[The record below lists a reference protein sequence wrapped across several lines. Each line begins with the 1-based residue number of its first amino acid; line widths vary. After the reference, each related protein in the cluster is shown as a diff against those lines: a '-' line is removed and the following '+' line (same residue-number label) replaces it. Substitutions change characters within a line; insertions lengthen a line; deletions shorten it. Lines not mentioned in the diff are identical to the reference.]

1 MPFLEWRTTVDVR
14 TTTTAVEQQ
23 ETITKDNVP
32 VKINA
37 VIWRRV
43 VDPKRSLIEVANV
56 GDAVTQ
62 AAVTALRAT
71 IGRHTLDDVLKDQD
85 IGRRRSCRPRSTR
98 ITEPWGVKVEQV
110 QMKNI
115 EIPETMQRAMAQEAE
130 ALREKRARQIKAE
143 AELEAARLL
152 KQAADII
159 STSPASLELR
169 RMQMLTEVGAEQ
181 NTMTIVMM
189 PSEFVD
195 LARARPA
202 KKMSRRMNDAAWRA
216 TLDGVVDPLPADAE
230 GRPRRDRRRRDARR
244 RPARAGSPAC
254 AAAPEDGKANEA
266 LCGLIAERLGVAG
279 SRVRLAAGAKSR
291 VKQIAVEGDPQA
303 LLARLQA
310 LER

>member
-1 MPFLEWRTTVDVR
+1 MSTFFSSVLIFLAVALVILRMTVRICNQYQRAVVFYLGRYSRTVGPGPYLLIPFLEWRTTVDVR

-43 VDPKRSLIEVANV
+43 VDPTRSLIEVANV
-56 GDAVTQ
+56 EDAVTQ

-71 IGRHTLDDVLKDQD
+71 IGRHTLDDVLKDQESVAAQLQATLD
-85 IGRRRSCRPRSTR
+85 AV
-98 ITEPWGVKVEQV
+98 TEPWGVKVEQV

-115 EIPETMQRAMAQEAE
+115 EIPESMQRAMAQEAE
-130 ALREKRARQIKAE
+130 AYREKRSRQIKAE

-159 STSPASLELR
+159 SQSPASLELR

-189 PSEFVD
+189 PSEFVN
-195 LARARPA
+195 LASALAASIGA
-202 KKMSRRMNDAAWRA
+202 KKR
-216 TLDGVVDPLPADAE
+216 E
-230 GRPRRDRRRRDARR
+230 
-244 RPARAGSPAC
+244 
-254 AAAPEDGKANEA
+254 
-266 LCGLIAERLGVAG
+266 
-279 SRVRLAAGAKSR
+279 
-291 VKQIAVEGDPQA
+291 
-303 LLARLQA
+303 
-310 LER
+310 